1 MYRHFKKIGNTV
13 HISSGKSKELFDE
26 SIKPRATS
34 NNSLAPALNYVGNNS
49 LFGVIKLIENAN
61 INEYRYSGYCIGFDR
76 RGTFSVPGGFGRN
89 VLFGAD
95 MSSSAHVDNKQKHI
109 LILGK
114 GPTQVLDDTT

>member
-1 MYRHFKKIGNTV
+1 MYRHFKKIGNTD

-76 RGTFSVPGGFGRN
+76 RGTFSVPGRFGRN

>member
-1 MYRHFKKIGNTV
+1 MYRHVKKIGNTD

-26 SIKPRATS
+26 SIEPRATS
-34 NNSLAPALNYVGNNS
+34 NNS